1 MAPDDLVETRGESLA
16 VYRPAQA
23 QGAAEV
29 VN

>member
-16 VYRPAQA
+16 MERTAQA
-23 QGAAEV
+23 EAAAEV